1 MVYGCCFCWCC
12 VVGGCLAAG
21 APRSSRLRSKLL
33 VSGYWLLSKG
43 IWWTLWTCVFRF
55 PFWDARYG
63 QSWQQNG
70 LSPAEHTHNAQIRF
84 KAYGEVKEDAMHS
97 TRLLEKFLH
106 IEDLIRQTDV
116 NHWRD
121 LLQVEKKKKNGTS
134 KYTDKQAQTQD
145 GIQLEIQKHYVG
157 QKQHSCLI
165 FHT

>member
-21 APRSSRLRSKLL
+21 APRSSRLRNKLL

-55 PFWDARYG
+55 PFWEARYG

-70 LSPAEHTHNAQIRF
+70 LSPAEHRHIAQIKF
-84 KAYGEVKEDAMHS
+84 KAYGEVKEDVMHR
-97 TRLLEKFLH
+97 TRLLEKFFYT
-106 IEDLIRQTDV
+106 EDLIRQTEV

-121 LLQVEKKKKNGTS
+121 LLQGRKKKTE
-134 KYTDKQAQTQD
+134 QANTQTN
-145 GIQLEIQKHYVG
+145 KPRH
-157 QKQHSCLI
+157 KMA
-165 FHT
+165 FN